1 MSVAITV
8 MYLLIGVLLTSGALA
23 AVYRV
28 VRGPSLI
35 DRVIASDVLLT
46 TLILVAGAEM
56 VYNGHTRSI
65 PMMVVLAGS
74 AVFATIAVARYVSQ
88 RDSATKGKI

>member
-1 MSVAITV
+1 MNSVVISVIYITTGV
-8 MYLLIGVLLTSGALA
+8 MFTVGALA
-23 AVYRV
+23 SVYRV

-46 TLILVAGAEM
+46 TLILTAGAEM

-65 PMMVVLAGS
+65 PLMVALAATAVLGS
-74 AVFATIAVARYVSQ
+74 IALARHVSPK
-88 RDSATKGKI
+88 DSARANS

>member
-1 MSVAITV
+1 MNSVAISVIYITV
-8 MYLLIGVLLTSGALA
+8 GVMFTVGALA
-23 AVYRV
+23 SVYRV

-46 TLILVAGAEM
+46 TLILAAGVEM

-65 PMMVVLAGS
+65 PLMVALAATAVLGS
-74 AVFATIAVARYVSQ
+74 IAVARHVSP
-88 RDSATKGKI
+88 RDSAKANP